1 MLACEW
7 YIISLM
13 SHTCPSCCKVRC
25 AVSELW
31 SQSVSDA
38 LQTMLEETW
47 GHLHNNIFYWFGIFW
62 ICYTSFNFQYLKTWR
77 FCWCQSRKKPS
88 VVAVSVEFDASS
100 VKTRLR
106 TGLIETDSTYHLLV
120 SLLNVENFKTYKKSH
135 LKTLKTL
142 FLDFM
147 YLKTFLLDFL

>member
-1 MLACEW
+1 MGKKLEVKLEVFFVFLLACEW

-47 GHLHNNIFYWFGIFW
+47 GHSHNNIFY
-62 ICYTSFNFQYLKTWR
+62 
-77 FCWCQSRKKPS
+77 
-88 VVAVSVEFDASS
+88 
-100 VKTRLR
+100 
-106 TGLIETDSTYHLLV
+106 
-120 SLLNVENFKTYKKSH
+120 
-135 LKTLKTL
+135 
-142 FLDFM
+142 
-147 YLKTFLLDFL
+147 

>member
-1 MLACEW
+1 
-7 YIISLM
+7 M

-47 GHLHNNIFYWFGIFW
+47 GHLHNNIFLLIWNILDLLHF
-62 ICYTSFNFQYLKTWR
+62 FQLSIPEDLKILLM
-77 FCWCQSRKKPS
+77 SVKEKPS

-135 LKTLKTL
+135 LKTLKTFFWTL
-142 FLDFM
+142 CI
-147 YLKTFLLDFL
+147 